1 MSHLTLN
8 QRYDIEIGLA
18 KKVSISRIGEIIGKD
33 KSVVSRKLK
42 RNADLR
48 SNTYKAELAHKKA
61 TERHRLKPKKKHW
74 DQSMID
80 YV

>member
-1 MSHLTLN
+1 MLN

-18 KKVSISRIGEIIGKD
+18 KKVSISRIGGIIEKD

-61 TERHRLKPKKKHW
+61 TERH
-74 DQSMID
+74 
-80 YV
+80 